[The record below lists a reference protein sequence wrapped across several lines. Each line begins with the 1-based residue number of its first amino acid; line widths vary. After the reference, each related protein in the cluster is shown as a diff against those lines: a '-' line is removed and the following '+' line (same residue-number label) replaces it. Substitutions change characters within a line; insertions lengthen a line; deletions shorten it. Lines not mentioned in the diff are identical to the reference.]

1 MKKEHIIPISKEIAA
16 LILVQEQRVADELD
30 DGCVYVFPR
39 KDGSPLKQDTFR
51 VKLNKLA
58 YEEKITDN
66 KGEIF
71 RFHAH
76 AFRHTVGTR
85 MINNGVPQHIVQ
97 KFLGHESPE
106 MTARYAHIFDE
117 TLKKEFIKFK
127 ETLVTNNGSIL
138 DLTEENTEAD
148 NTDLQ
153 WFKKNINA
161 QALPNGYCR
170 LPVIAGPCPHAN
182 ACLDC
187 TNFCTSKQF
196 LNEHEE
202 HLDRTKEIL
211 NRAKQNQWQ
220 RQVETNERVKNRLE
234 QIIHSLKETN

>member
-1 MKKEHIIPISKEIAA
+1 MKKEHTIPISKEIAA
-16 LILVQEQRVADELD
+16 LILVQEQRVAYELD

-127 ETLVTNNGSIL
+127 ETLVTNSGSIL

-153 WFKKNINA
+153 WFKKISM
-161 QALPNGYCR
+161 
-170 LPVIAGPCPHAN
+170 H
-182 ACLDC
+182 
-187 TNFCTSKQF
+187 KHF
-196 LNEHEE
+196 LMA
-202 HLDRTKEIL
+202 IVVY
-211 NRAKQNQWQ
+211 Q
-220 RQVETNERVKNRLE
+220 
-234 QIIHSLKETN
+234 